1 MWDATGKG
9 TAGRLGVGTG
19 RDEGTVGEVGMKPGQ
34 GSAVDAEP
42 GRETV
47 EEDGMVNGIK
57 SSRKVKEA
65 KASDL
70 LFADSSDD
78 EVMEREE
85 D

>member
-1 MWDATGKG
+1 MRDATRKG
-9 TAGRLGVGTG
+9 TAGRFGVGTG
-19 RDEGTVGEVGMKPGQ
+19 RDKGAVGEVRMKPGQ

-57 SSRKVKEA
+57 SSRKVEEA
-65 KASDL
+65 EASDL
-70 LFADSSDD
+70 LFADSSND
-78 EVMEREE
+78 EIME

>member
-1 MWDATGKG
+1 M
-9 TAGRLGVGTG
+9 
-19 RDEGTVGEVGMKPGQ
+19 EPGQ

-57 SSRKVKEA
+57 GGTKVKEA
-65 KASDL
+65 EASDL
-70 LFADSSDD
+70 LFADSSND
-78 EVMEREE
+78 EVVEREE

>member
-1 MWDATGKG
+1 M
-9 TAGRLGVGTG
+9 
-19 RDEGTVGEVGMKPGQ
+19 EPGQ

>member
-1 MWDATGKG
+1 M
-9 TAGRLGVGTG
+9 
-19 RDEGTVGEVGMKPGQ
+19 EPGQ

-42 GRETV
+42 RRETV

-78 EVMEREE
+78 EVVEREE

>member
-1 MWDATGKG
+1 M
-9 TAGRLGVGTG
+9 
-19 RDEGTVGEVGMKPGQ
+19 EPGQ

-42 GRETV
+42 RRETV

-78 EVMEREE
+78 EVMERE

>member
-1 MWDATGKG
+1 M
-9 TAGRLGVGTG
+9 
-19 RDEGTVGEVGMKPGQ
+19 EPGQ

-42 GRETV
+42 RRETV

-78 EVMEREE
+78 EVMERERRTDSVE
-85 D
+85 WNKV

>member
-1 MWDATGKG
+1 M
-9 TAGRLGVGTG
+9 
-19 RDEGTVGEVGMKPGQ
+19 EPGQ

-42 GRETV
+42 RRETV
-47 EEDGMVNGIK
+47 KEDGMVNGIK

>member
-1 MWDATGKG
+1 M
-9 TAGRLGVGTG
+9 
-19 RDEGTVGEVGMKPGQ
+19 EPGQ

-78 EVMEREE
+78 EIMEREE

>member
-1 MWDATGKG
+1 M
-9 TAGRLGVGTG
+9 
-19 RDEGTVGEVGMKPGQ
+19 ESGQ

-42 GRETV
+42 RRETV

>member
-1 MWDATGKG
+1 M
-9 TAGRLGVGTG
+9 
-19 RDEGTVGEVGMKPGQ
+19 
-34 GSAVDAEP
+34 DAEP
-42 GRETV
+42 RRETV

>member
-1 MWDATGKG
+1 M
-9 TAGRLGVGTG
+9 
-19 RDEGTVGEVGMKPGQ
+19 EPGQ

-42 GRETV
+42 RRETV

-70 LFADSSDD
+70 LLADSSDD

>member
-1 MWDATGKG
+1 M
-9 TAGRLGVGTG
+9 
-19 RDEGTVGEVGMKPGQ
+19 EPGQ
-34 GSAVDAEP
+34 GSAVDVEP
-42 GRETV
+42 RRETV

>member
-1 MWDATGKG
+1 M
-9 TAGRLGVGTG
+9 
-19 RDEGTVGEVGMKPGQ
+19 EPGQ

-65 KASDL
+65 KAGDL